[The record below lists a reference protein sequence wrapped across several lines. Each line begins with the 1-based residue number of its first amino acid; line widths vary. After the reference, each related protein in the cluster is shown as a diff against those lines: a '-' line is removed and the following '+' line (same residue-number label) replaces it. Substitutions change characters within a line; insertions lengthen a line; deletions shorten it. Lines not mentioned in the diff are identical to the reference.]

1 VDDGRLRV
9 EIARLF
15 PLEDFAAAYQFARTA
30 RRRGKVVIQVA
41 ATERQL
47 GEQAAVAVGGGGG

>member
-41 ATERQL
+41 AAEPGVVAQ
-47 GEQAAVAVGGGGG
+47 AVGTAAG